1 MIRRPPRST
10 LFPYTTLF
18 RSADR
23 PRRAGDRG
31 RGPRGDPR
39 LPLARGPPRDR
50 GGLAGA
56 PGRAAGRGRRP
67 AGDPP
72 PGGDA
77 GGGGVVSASTDP
89 RDLTGTGLDEAWVTE
104 LVERTLAEDLTGG
117 SPLPSAPDLAVAHDV
132 TSAATVPAAQ
142 LGTADL
148 VARAD
153 GVVAEIGRASCRERG

>member
-56 PGRAAGRGRRP
+56 PGRAARRGRLP

-72 PGGDA
+72 RGGDA
-77 GGGGVVSASTDP
+77 GGAAVVRDP
-89 RDLTGTGLDEAWVTE
+89 RALDGTGLDEAWVAE

-117 SPLPSAPDLAVAHDV
+117 APLPSAPD
-132 TSAATVPAAQ
+132 
-142 LGTADL
+142 
-148 VARAD
+148 
-153 GVVAEIGRASCRERG
+153 